1 MDFNDIDKLSESH
14 EMDLTKELLSM
25 SVGDMLDKL
34 EGLDTYG
41 DAEYE
46 IVEAA
51 LKALNSKIVSQ
62 GYDSDKDLD
71 FESVEVGDEVDFTK
85 DSLEDD
91 DDSMPSFGDFES
103 GSMINQKPEDSI
115 EDFQF

>member
-14 EMDLTKELLSM
+14 EMDLTKDLLRM

-62 GYDSDKDLD
+62 GYSSDKDLD
-71 FESVEVGDEVDFTK
+71 FESVEVGDEVDFTE
-85 DSLEDD
+85 DSLED

-103 GSMINQKPEDSI
+103 GSSANQNQEDSMG
-115 EDFQF
+115 DFQF